1 MSSREMSSL
10 ERLYALLTRKK
21 PDRVPCMP
29 FVLGYPARLSQIPLG
44 DIYSK
49 PEVCFK
55 THLAALKRHGYDS
68 IPFYGYASF
77 GAWELG
83 GQIEFP
89 YADFHQAP
97 IITKFPIETS
107 DDVERL
113 KVPDPRAA
121 GIVPRM
127 AEFAKI
133 CRRNDFPAVFF
144 AGSAFNIG
152 GNAIGLDRLLRWMI
166 KEPDLLHLALRKIT
180 DFIISLAEYFVAEFG
195 AGNCIAFDG
204 MGYDSNGLISS
215 QQFHDFSLP
224 YILEVHERILAMG
237 VPAFISHLCGD
248 HNQNLKYWKDI
259 PCGNPGI
266 TTIASQVELES
277 AIEIFGERHIIA
289 GNLKTISLLTET
301 PEKVMEISRE
311 TILKGKDNPAG
322 FILMTEC
329 ELPPDSPPDNIDAMV
344 RAVREFGRLG

>member
-1 MSSREMSSL
+1 MIRIEMSPR
-10 ERLYALLTRKK
+10 ERLHALLTRKK
-21 PDRVPCMP
+21 PDRIPCMP

-55 THLAALKRHGYDS
+55 AHLMAWERHGYDS
-68 IPFYGYASF
+68 IPFYSYASF

-83 GQIEFP
+83 GEIEFP
-89 YADFHQAP
+89 YADYHQAP
-97 IITKFPIETS
+97 IVTRTAIQTP

-113 KVPDPRAA
+113 TVPDPREA
-121 GIVPRM
+121 GIVPNM
-127 AEFAKI
+127 IEFAKI
-133 CRRNDFPAVFF
+133 CRRNNFPAVFF
-144 AGSAFNIG
+144 AGSPFNVG
-152 GNAIGLDRLLRWMI
+152 ASAIGVERMMRWMI
-166 KEPDLLHLALRKIT
+166 KEPDLLHLALKKIT
-180 DFIISLAEYFVAEFG
+180 NFLIAIAQCFVAEFG
-195 AGNCIAFDG
+195 AGNCIALDG

-215 QQFHDFSLP
+215 QQFYNFSMP
-224 YILEVHERILAMG
+224 YILEVHERVLAMG

-266 TTIASQVELES
+266 TTIASQVDLES

-289 GNLKTISLLTET
+289 GNLNTISILTET

-311 TILKGKDNPAG
+311 TILKGKNNPAG

-329 ELPPDSPPDNIDAMV
+329 ELPPDTPPANVDAMV
-344 RAVREFGRLG
+344 KAVREFGNLG